1 MKEHVGRLT
10 TSSLLLCGADDDGG
24 MLAEGVDACPSW
36 LGWGVC
42 EAFNIDDT
50 FDRLSSME
58 EHFAREP

>member
-36 LGWGVC
+36 VGWGVC
-42 EAFNIDDT
+42 EALKRDDT
-50 FDRLSSME
+50 FNRLSIMAK
-58 EHFAREP
+58 HFSSVS